1 VRAAPAAR
9 LHAADA
15 RACSANLSTS
25 YFTDRQ
31 DRYVH
36 LASPAL
42 AAFCAGFLAEAAR
55 WSYRLRA
62 AASPHTLE
70 WAGAP
75 RLEGN
80 FEAHAGA
87 RIRALVEC
95 ARVESPD
102 DPAADVRV
110 LPVPQLG
117 LAGVRD
123 EERAVAALLRA
134 PAAALTSGYFGL
146 APAHAARVLASPAAR
161 VALLCAAPAANG
173 FSGARGVAGRIPE
186 GYTLLEQRFVRAARA
201 AGRGE
206 EVVLQEWERAG
217 WTYHAKG
224 VWARPAHD
232 APPVA
237 TLLGS
242 TNLSARSAERDAEL
256 SFVLLSGHKDV
267 RRAMEDEVRG
277 LWEHAGPWQGAERKV
292 RLGTK
297 ALVGLV
303 GGML

>member
-1 VRAAPAAR
+1 VRPAFPR
-9 LHAADA
+9 CTAADA
-15 RACSANLSTS
+15 TARSANLSTS

-36 LASPAL
+36 LRSPAL
-42 AAFCAGFLAEAAR
+42 AAFCAGFLAEAAQ

-62 AASPHTLE
+62 ASSPHTLE
-70 WAGAP
+70 WAGEP
-75 RLEGN
+75 RIEGN
-80 FEAHAGA
+80 FEVHAGQ
-87 RIRALVEC
+87 RIRALVER
-95 ARVESPD
+95 ARVASPD

-134 PAAALTSGYFGL
+134 PASALTSGYFGL
-146 APAHAARVLASPAAR
+146 APAHAARVLASPAHVR
-161 VALLCAAPAANG
+161 LLCAAPAANG
-173 FSGARGVAGRIPE
+173 FTGARGVAGRIPE

-201 AGRGE
+201 AGRGQD
-206 EVVLQEWERAG
+206 VVLEEWERNG

-256 SFVLLSGHKDV
+256 SFVLLSEHKDV

-277 LWEHAGPWQGAERKV
+277 LWEHAGPWQGAERRV
-292 RLGTK
+292 RWGTK